1 MVKLY
6 FGTVCECFVVM
17 GSYLIENL
25 LGLAK
30 TPVYN
35 DYHVPVED
43 GSAPI
48 ICRYHFLPLAYYC
61 YHGNSVCYYCYHGN
75 SVCY

>member
-1 MVKLY
+1 
-6 FGTVCECFVVM
+6 M

-35 DYHVPVED
+35 DYHIPVED

-48 ICRYHFLPLAYYC
+48 ICRYHFLPYLLLLPLQVSFLTLLTIVTMVTVY
-61 YHGNSVCYYCYHGN
+61 VTI
-75 SVCY
+75 VTMVTV